1 MRVQFDPR
9 NPQQL
14 GGHPAA
20 GGDDIRH
27 HKVRRQ
33 LPELRKIQHRHPRSP
48 LVDLGAGI
56 PVVVVCGGVEPGQFD
71 GVDAAGAGG
80 CEPFGAGEQGRR
92 VARCRKTPAQRD
104 RRKRVPGVWSGDHGN
119 AHRPTLPQPA
129 SSTLGCMSEQ
139 TTVENAHT
147 VERFL
152 YALQASDLD
161 AAGPLLA
168 ADLFYQNVGLPT
180 IHGRKRA
187 MKLFSS
193 LGGSSAF
200 EVKIH
205 RIAADGAAV
214 LTERTDALIFGP
226 LRLQFWVCG
235 VFEVHDGEITLWRDY
250 FDFFDMFKAT
260 LRGLAGL
267 LVPSLKA
274 SF

>member
-1 MRVQFDPR
+1 
-9 NPQQL
+9 
-14 GGHPAA
+14 
-20 GGDDIRH
+20 
-27 HKVRRQ
+27 
-33 LPELRKIQHRHPRSP
+33 
-48 LVDLGAGI
+48 
-56 PVVVVCGGVEPGQFD
+56 
-71 GVDAAGAGG
+71 
-80 CEPFGAGEQGRR
+80 
-92 VARCRKTPAQRD
+92 
-104 RRKRVPGVWSGDHGN
+104 
-119 AHRPTLPQPA
+119 
-129 SSTLGCMSEQ
+129 MSEQ

-152 YALQASDLD
+152 YALRDSDLD

-168 ADLFYQNVGLPT
+168 EDLVYQNVGLPT

-193 LGGSSAF
+193 LGGASAF

-250 FDFFDMFKAT
+250 FDFFAMFKAT

-267 LVPSLKA
+267 VVPALRT